1 MNDLKTIVDSGE
13 LKLRGGEAV
22 SASLQGGLKAWDT
35 TKTGA
40 QVANVVIETGLGTKS
55 IGDAIVEWKKEH
67 YFCCVCLGA
76 AYFCFYIAAAANLIP
91 GGYGFWKGASKAG
104 AVSQGVTGI
113 RRKITGG
120 HEL

>member
-1 MNDLKTIVDSGE
+1 MNDFPSLESVDKIKTIVNSGE

-55 IGDAIVEWKKEH
+55 IGDAQSSNEKRGITFAVYAQGPH
-67 YFCCVCLGA
+67 V
-76 AYFCFYIAAAANLIP
+76 P
-91 GGYGFWKGASKAG
+91 ASI
-104 AVSQGVTGI
+104 SQLQ
-113 RRKITGG
+113 RA
-120 HEL
+120 

>member
-1 MNDLKTIVDSGE
+1 MNDFPSLESVDKIKTIIVDSGE

-55 IGDAIVEWKKEH
+55 IGDAIVE
-67 YFCCVCLGA
+67 
-76 AYFCFYIAAAANLIP
+76 
-91 GGYGFWKGASKAG
+91 
-104 AVSQGVTGI
+104 
-113 RRKITGG
+113 
-120 HEL
+120 

>member
-1 MNDLKTIVDSGE
+1 MRFYPDFVRIFKVYVRFYEDFVKKLSRTKEVKIQEGYFAKMNDFPSLESVDKIKTIVDSGE

-55 IGDAIVEWKKEH
+55 IGDAIVE
-67 YFCCVCLGA
+67 
-76 AYFCFYIAAAANLIP
+76 
-91 GGYGFWKGASKAG
+91 
-104 AVSQGVTGI
+104 
-113 RRKITGG
+113 
-120 HEL
+120 

>member
-1 MNDLKTIVDSGE
+1 MNDFPSLESVDKIKTIVDSGE

-55 IGDAIVEWKKEH
+55 IGDAQSSNEKRGITFAVYAQGPH
-67 YFCCVCLGA
+67 V
-76 AYFCFYIAAAANLIP
+76 P
-91 GGYGFWKGASKAG
+91 ASI
-104 AVSQGVTGI
+104 SQLQ
-113 RRKITGG
+113 RA
-120 HEL
+120 